1 MRATDGADN
10 TSGWAKGR
18 AFVVTAHQEDRGP
31 TLVYAG
37 RWTQRAPS
45 LAYGGGLKYATTK
58 GSAAQF
64 TLRGRNVAWVSLKG
78 SARGK
83 AKVAIDGVTV
93 ATIDLYTSRFQARK
107 VVFSRSD
114 LEPTVSH
121 TMTVEATGLKR
132 SASSNARIDV
142 DAFVVLR

>member
-1 MRATDGADN
+1 
-10 TSGWAKGR
+10 
-18 AFVVTAHQEDRGP
+18 
-31 TLVYAG
+31 
-37 RWTQRAPS
+37 
-45 LAYGGGLKYATTK
+45 LKYATTK

-64 TLRGRNVAWVSLKG
+64 TFRGRNVAWVSPKG
-78 SARGK
+78 PTRGK
-83 AKVAIDGVTV
+83 AKVAIDCVTV
-93 ATIDLYTSRFQARK
+93 ATIDLYASRFQARK

-114 LEPTVSH
+114 LDPTVSH